1 MKNTVD
7 NLSKSKVILMC
18 GPAGAGKSTLAKKFE
33 STGMTI
39 LSYDEES
46 FKRGLKEHPL
56 PQEVLEDIKTYLD
69 EKLISL
75 ITQNIDIVLD
85 YSFWSREMRSEYIS
99 LLKKYGIE
107 PKIYYIKTPK
117 EVCME
122 RIRKRNGNHQDDII
136 LTEQTAS
143 AYYDHFQPPT
153 AEEGEVIV
161 VSGNNINAEGID
173 REQE

>member
-46 FKRGLKEHPL
+46 FKRGFNEHPL

-75 ITQNIDIVLD
+75 IMQNIDIVLD
-85 YSFWSREMRSEYIS
+85 YSFWSREMRNEYIS
-99 LLKKYGIE
+99 LLKKYDIE
-107 PKIYYIKTPK
+107 PKIYYINYK
-117 EVCME
+117 
-122 RIRKRNGNHQDDII
+122 
-136 LTEQTAS
+136 
-143 AYYDHFQPPT
+143 
-153 AEEGEVIV
+153 
-161 VSGNNINAEGID
+161 
-173 REQE
+173 

>member
-1 MKNTVD
+1 MKHNEDDNKIGIVKVISMKNTVD

-46 FKRGLKEHPL
+46 FKRGLNEHPL

-75 ITQNIDIVLD
+75 IMPLSAM
-85 YSFWSREMRSEYIS
+85 SFLM
-99 LLKKYGIE
+99 
-107 PKIYYIKTPK
+107 TPTLW
-117 EVCME
+117 
-122 RIRKRNGNHQDDII
+122 I
-136 LTEQTAS
+136 
-143 AYYDHFQPPT
+143 
-153 AEEGEVIV
+153 
-161 VSGNNINAEGID
+161 
-173 REQE
+173 

>member
-1 MKNTVD
+1 
-7 NLSKSKVILMC
+7 
-18 GPAGAGKSTLAKKFE
+18 
-33 STGMTI
+33 
-39 LSYDEES
+39 
-46 FKRGLKEHPL
+46 
-56 PQEVLEDIKTYLD
+56 
-69 EKLISL
+69 
-75 ITQNIDIVLD
+75 
-85 YSFWSREMRSEYIS
+85 
-99 LLKKYGIE
+99 
-107 PKIYYIKTPK
+107 
-117 EVCME
+117 ME

>member
-1 MKNTVD
+1 M
-7 NLSKSKVILMC
+7 
-18 GPAGAGKSTLAKKFE
+18 
-33 STGMTI
+33 
-39 LSYDEES
+39 
-46 FKRGLKEHPL
+46 
-56 PQEVLEDIKTYLD
+56 
-69 EKLISL
+69 
-75 ITQNIDIVLD
+75 QNIDIVLD

-99 LLKKYGIE
+99 LLKKYDIE

-122 RIRKRNGNHQDDII
+122 RIRKRKGNHQNDII

-143 AYYDHFQPPT
+143 TYYDHFQPPT